1 MSAKVSI
8 KECQVTFAYD
18 FTKGKILQYL
28 QLLFVNK
35 SQVLFDTVYAYMYI
49 DDQLR
54 IPTVHAL
61 GVILKS
67 TPVSVSSTLKMKIF
81 AQDLQLNI
89 LLKTQRSQYMGN
101 KKPARCALTQC
112 THFMPNHDKPCASQF
127 SLQDCK
133 KRLLAWQMH
142 EPFTFTLLL

>member
-28 QLLFVNK
+28 QFLFVNK
-35 SQVLFDTVYAYMYI
+35 SQVLFDRVYAHMYI
-49 DDQLR
+49 DDLLR

-67 TPVSVSSTLKMKIF
+67 TPVSVSSNLKMKIF
-81 AQDLQLNI
+81 AQHLQLNI
-89 LLKTQRSQYMGN
+89 LFKNMTPSSLQLPLGLHSEVTQYM
-101 KKPARCALTQC
+101 C
-112 THFMPNHDKPCASQF
+112 TV
-127 SLQDCK
+127 
-133 KRLLAWQMH
+133 
-142 EPFTFTLLL
+142 